1 MSLFWNYVH
10 FCVLLFHNRFFYFC
24 ESLSFHLC
32 KLSSL
37 RSRVTFFS
45 EVRITSD
52 PAVVWTWNV
61 PHSFSCLVTGP
72 SAGVIVGQGGG
83 AWGGAATLEEIGLC
97 GGPWGLIAWLYF
109 LSPFCFLTVRVL
121 WLVCQASTAP
131 PSLLG
136 WVYCLIYELKITIS
150 PPSVAS
156 YQVFDHSIRKATNM
170 YLIYVVNFLVS
181 PVFHS
186 VIEIQ
191 CTTHS
196 SRHSTIYT
204 RSILSSCFE
213 WGPF

>member
-1 MSLFWNYVH
+1 M
-10 FCVLLFHNRFFYFC
+10 FCFFHNRIFYFC

-37 RSRVTFFS
+37 RSQVTFLS
-45 EVRITSD
+45 EVKITSD
-52 PAVVWTWNV
+52 PAVIWTWNV

-72 SAGVIVGQGGG
+72 SAGVIVGQGGR
-83 AWGGAATLEEIGLC
+83 AWGGGATLEEIGLC

-109 LSPFCFLTVRVL
+109 LSPFGFLTVRAV

-136 WVYCLIYELKITIS
+136 WVYCLICELKITIS

-156 YQVFDHSIRKATNM
+156 YQVFGKTTNM

-196 SRHSTIYT
+196 SRHSAIY
-204 RSILSSCFE
+204 SISMPSSCFE